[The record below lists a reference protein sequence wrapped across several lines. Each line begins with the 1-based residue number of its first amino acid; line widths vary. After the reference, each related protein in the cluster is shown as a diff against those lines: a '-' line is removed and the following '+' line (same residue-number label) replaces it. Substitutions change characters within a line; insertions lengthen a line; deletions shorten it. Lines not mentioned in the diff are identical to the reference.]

1 MSYTLSIPLKMK
13 ANKDSLV
20 EDFQFPYTEYKKF
33 IKVSCNIE
41 EHDYPK
47 KIKNGIFCSY
57 KVMRQDAAYYLR
69 FFASNIAIKNGLKK
83 ICKVN
88 KKSYPYYYYDWKIVY
103 IIPKNDVSDFNEYL
117 MYEDFDIHVNE
128 EVEDINIHFHIKKSI
143 MDIKEKE
150 FNDLFGDNELLKNNC
165 KDLLNRLSKY

>member
-1 MSYTLSIPLKMK
+1 MSYTLSIPLKIK
-13 ANKDSLV
+13 ASKDYLV
-20 EDFQFPYTEYKKF
+20 EAFQFPYTEYTDF
-33 IKVSCNIE
+33 IKISCNIA

-69 FFASNIAIKNGLKK
+69 FFASKVAIKNGLKK

-103 IIPKNDVSDFNEYL
+103 IIPKNDVYDFNEYL
-117 MYEDFDIHVNE
+117 MYENFDIHVNE
-128 EVEDINIHFHIKKSI
+128 EIEDINIHSHIKKSI
-143 MDIKEKE
+143 MDVKEKE
-150 FNDLFGDNELLKNNC
+150 FNDLFGNNELLKNNC
-165 KDLLNRLSKY
+165 NKLQMRLSK